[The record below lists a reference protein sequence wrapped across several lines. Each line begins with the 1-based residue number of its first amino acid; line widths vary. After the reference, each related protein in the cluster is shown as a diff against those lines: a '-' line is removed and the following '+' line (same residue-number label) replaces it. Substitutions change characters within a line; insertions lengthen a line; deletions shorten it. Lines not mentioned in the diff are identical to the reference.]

1 MKILIIGP
9 SWVGDMVM
17 AQGLFIAL
25 KKNIPDCEIHVL
37 APAWSRDLLKHMPE
51 VSGTID
57 MTVGHG
63 ELGLGKRR
71 AIARELK
78 AQRFDQA
85 IILPNSF
92 KSALI
97 PWFAGIP
104 LRTGWRGEARS
115 LLINDC
121 RDLDKQAYPLMVER
135 FVALALPSGKQLPKP
150 LPRPALRVSEA
161 DKAAVTAKLALARNA
176 PVLVLCP
183 GAEFGEAKKWPATHY
198 AGVATRWLEQGGQA
212 WILGSA
218 NDAGD
223 AQRIAGEIPGT
234 CRDRCIDLT
243 GRTSLTDAIQ
253 LMACAEQV
261 ISNDS
266 GLMHIAAALARPLV
280 VVYGSTSP
288 AFTPPLADKVRIV
301 SLGLDCSPCFRRTC
315 PLGHTDCLKKLAP
328 EQVLAAM
335 QELEAS

>member
-25 KKNIPDCEIHVL
+25 KNIYPDCEIHVL
-37 APAWSRDLLKHMPE
+37 APAWCRDLLAHMPE
-51 VSGTID
+51 VMAAID

-63 ELGLGKRR
+63 KLDLSKRR
-71 AIARELK
+71 AIARDLK
-78 AQRFDQA
+78 QQRFDQA

-104 LRTGWRGEARS
+104 LRIGWRGESRS

-121 RDLDKQAYPLMVER
+121 RDLDEQAYPLMVER
-135 FVALALPSGKQLPKP
+135 FVALALPKGSPLPKP
-150 LPRPALRVSEA
+150 LPRPALHVSVN
-161 DKAAVTAKLALARNA
+161 DKATVTAKLDLVRDD

-183 GAEFGEAKKWPATHY
+183 GAEFGEAKKWPSSHY
-198 AGVATRWLEQGGQA
+198 AAVATRWLENGGQV
-212 WILGSA
+212 WMLGSA
-218 NDAGD
+218 RDAGD
-223 AQRIAGEIPGT
+223 ALAIIETIPKEL
-234 CRDRCIDLT
+234 RERCIDLT
-243 GRTSLTDAIQ
+243 GKTLLTDAIH
-253 LMACAEQV
+253 LMACADRV
-261 ISNDS
+261 LSNDS
-266 GLMHIAAALARPLV
+266 GLMHVAAALARPLV

-301 SLGLDCSPCFRRTC
+301 SLGLDCSPCFKRTC
-315 PLGHTDCLKKLAP
+315 PLGHTDCLEKLAP
-328 EQVLAAM
+328 EEVLTAM
-335 QELEAS
+335 HELETP

>member
-25 KKNIPDCEIHVL
+25 KNIYPDCEIHVL
-37 APAWSRDLLKHMPE
+37 APAWCRDLLAHMPE
-51 VSGTID
+51 VTAAID

-78 AQRFDQA
+78 LVRFDQA

-135 FVALALPSGKQLPKP
+135 FVALALPKGGTLPQP
-150 LPRPALRVSEA
+150 LPRPALRVSEN
-161 DKAAVTAKLALARNA
+161 DMMTVTAKLDLVRDA

-183 GAEFGEAKKWPATHY
+183 GAEFGEAKKWPADHY
-198 AGVATRWLEQGGQA
+198 AEVATRWQETGGQA

-218 NDAGD
+218 RDTGD
-223 AQRIAGEIPGT
+223 ALFIAEAIPAAL
-234 CRDRCIDLT
+234 RDRCIDLT
-243 GRTSLTDAIQ
+243 GKTSLTDAIH
-253 LMACAEQV
+253 LMACADRV
-261 ISNDS
+261 VSNDS

-288 AFTPPLADKVRIV
+288 AFTPPLADQVRIV
-301 SLGLDCSPCFRRTC
+301 SLGLDCSPCFKRTC
-315 PLGHTDCLKKLAP
+315 PLGHTDCLKKLSP
-328 EQVLAAM
+328 EKVLAAM
-335 QELEAS
+335 QDLEVS